1 MFPRTDASTCT
12 KLSSNVLKF
21 LIFIISAK
29 PIEIVS
35 NDFFPM
41 ISQYIILQKKI
52 RQMHHLSIVK
62 TIISLVL
69 QYNAVMLQ
77 TIKIIDAYIL
87 IFQTMTKNLMC
98 QALMIWFPRMKQIRI
113 TRNIWRGKNYRP
125 EEFRD
130 LISPIRNNWLNLLG
144 IFF

>member
-1 MFPRTDASTCT
+1 
-12 KLSSNVLKF
+12 
-21 LIFIISAK
+21 
-29 PIEIVS
+29 
-35 NDFFPM
+35 
-41 ISQYIILQKKI
+41 
-52 RQMHHLSIVK
+52 MHHLSIVK

-113 TRNIWRGKNYRP
+113 TRNIWRGKNYRL

-144 IFF
+144 IFLNYKIITLDIAFLKYFIAVSFLLFKRVSYFICFWKSLLTSLYSFTIHT

>member
-1 MFPRTDASTCT
+1 
-12 KLSSNVLKF
+12 
-21 LIFIISAK
+21 
-29 PIEIVS
+29 
-35 NDFFPM
+35 
-41 ISQYIILQKKI
+41 
-52 RQMHHLSIVK
+52 MHHLSIVK

-144 IFF
+144 IFLNYKIITLDIAFLKYFIAVSFLLFKRVSYFICFWKSLLTSLYSFTIHT